1 MQLNITTHF
10 YENFADAPAK
20 VKFTR
25 AIYFLLI
32 LPLVVVAFP
41 VYILGS
47 WLELWMDKLKDWLW

>member
-1 MQLNITTHF
+1 MSVKVFFH
-10 YENFADAPAK
+10 ENFSDAPAK

-47 WLELWMDKLKDWLW
+47 WIELWLDKLKEWLW

>member
-1 MQLNITTHF
+1 MSVKVFFH
-10 YENFADAPAK
+10 ENFDNAPAK

-47 WLELWMDKLKDWLW
+47 WIELWLDKLKEWLW

>member
-1 MQLNITTHF
+1 MSVKVFFH
-10 YENFADAPAK
+10 ENFADAPAK

-47 WLELWMDKLKDWLW
+47 WIELWLDKLKEWLW